1 DRHLVGNAVRAR
13 PGRAHGAD
21 RRPHG
26 FRGRADHVGDQARL
40 RRQGLRLDDPRPR
53 RRAGSHR
60 LALLRRAGVLPHHA
74 VLLLPLTNAADN
86 AGVTFPVLVPV
97 GALRLHPHTVF
108 DVAAYAIGFRVF
120 LWQRRRLG
128 DTIDAHARWTV
139 VAAAILGAAIGSKV
153 FYWLEDPA
161 ETLAHWKDPAV
172 PLGGKTS
179 AGGLSGGLGGGGG
192 QERWAGVRRRGRGC
206 VRGAGG
212 GGDRDGRDR
221 VLPVGSPGSHV
232 RHALVPAVG
241 SGFRRRHP
249 AAPDAALRVG
259 RHGRRRRGARPAH
272 LAAASRRG

>member
-40 RRQGLRLDDPRPR
+40 RRQGLRLNDPRPR

-60 LALLRRAGVLPHHA
+60 LGLLRRAGVLPHHA
-74 VLLLPLTNAADN
+74 VPLPPLANPADN
-86 AGVTFPVLVPV
+86 AGVTCPVLVPV

-139 VAAAILGAAIGSKV
+139 VAAAILGAAIGSKG
-153 FYWLEDPA
+153 FYWLGGPA
-161 ETLAHWKDPAV
+161 GALAHLNSPA
-172 PLGGKTS
+172 L
-179 AGGLSGGLGGGGG
+179 
-192 QERWAGVRRRGRGC
+192 
-206 VRGAGG
+206 
-212 GGDRDGRDR
+212 
-221 VLPVGSPGSHV
+221 LP
-232 RHALVPAVG
+232 
-241 SGFRRRHP
+241 
-249 AAPDAALRVG
+249 
-259 RHGRRRRGARPAH
+259 ARPPVLTA
-272 LAAASRRG
+272 